1 MRSTT
6 SLIQIIWR
14 ATRNPDSEVILY
26 SDKFTEAI
34 IKSPWET
41 YRRRGI
47 QEKFNTEHWIKPL
60 KATSN
65 TKDLESVKTDENL
78 IQDFSSIMKN
88 KNKRLKRMT
97 KKEKALILTNLKSQ
111 LDDYI
116 KTWEFEK
123 AAIVRDQIKEIE
135 GDNIEI

>member
-1 MRSTT
+1 
-6 SLIQIIWR
+6 
-14 ATRNPDSEVILY
+14 LY
-26 SDKFTEAI
+26 ADKFTEAI
-34 IKSPWET
+34 VKSLRET

-47 QEKFNTEHWIKPL
+47 QEKFNQEHGITPL

-65 TKDLESVKTDENL
+65 AKDLESVKTDENL